1 MIDSCTQYYFKKI
14 FVSPIVR
21 ILPEKVTPNQLT
33 LLAGCFGVLVIPLLY
48 FRFSIIA
55 CVAIIISGYIDNLDG
70 ALAASRRQTT
80 NTGALFD
87 VTVDRLVEFSVILG
101 LYLYNPDPRGFLCI
115 LMLGSML
122 ICITT
127 FLGTGIFSIND
138 SEKSFKYNKGL
149 IERTET
155 FILFILLI
163 LLPEYFV
170 ILSLLYTVLILL
182 TACLRIKSFIKEEKI
197 KTSLHDNNEEIL

>member
-1 MIDSCTQYYFKKI
+1 MIDSFTQDFFKKI
-14 FVSPIVR
+14 FVSPVVKL
-21 ILPEKVTPNQLT
+21 LPERVTPNQLT
-33 LLAGCFGVLVIPLLY
+33 LLAGCFGILVIPLLY

-55 CVAIIISGYIDNLDG
+55 CIFIIISGYLDNLDG
-70 ALAASRRQTT
+70 ALASTRRQIT

-87 VTVDRLVEFSVILG
+87 LTMDRLVEFSVILG

-127 FLGTGIFSIND
+127 FLGTGIFSEND
-138 SEKSFKYNKGL
+138 SEKSFKYSRGI

-170 ILSLLYTVLILL
+170 ILSLLYTVLILI
-182 TACLRIKSFIKEEKI
+182 TACLRIKNFIKNEKVRV
-197 KTSLHDNNEEIL
+197 SENNSEEIL